1 MSVKNVSAH
10 YVGDAVIVDFQ
21 LENKS
26 KKNITDL
33 SLSVEGKD
41 DNTIWYHFDDNFI
54 STGEGQPFM
63 SYLNDFTPTI
73 QRSGDNLL
81 LSFSVTNNTGVDLAD
96 THLYVSHLDNGNGVN
111 FNADLFVED
120 VKQANYFMDITINAG
135 ETRRL
140 NIYVPNF
147 FKYQARCVNATI
159 NMTSKSYYFANKN
172 LFLVSIDQ

>member
-1 MSVKNVSAH
+1 MKNLEKLLMALFCALVLVSCGGDDEEGGGGEDNLLARHLSVKNVSAH

-63 SYLNDFTPTI
+63 SYLNDFTI
-73 QRSGDNLL
+73 
-81 LSFSVTNNTGVDLAD
+81 AA
-96 THLYVSHLDNGNGVN
+96 H
-111 FNADLFVED
+111 
-120 VKQANYFMDITINAG
+120 
-135 ETRRL
+135 ETRDMRVCFTGSTL
-140 NIYVPNF
+140 QVGVKKF
-147 FKYQARCVNATI
+147 TI
-159 NMTSKSYYFANKN
+159 KLSGNSAQMGMTTYTN
-172 LFLVSIDQ
+172 